1 MLSVKC
7 EGIVVVSIEA
17 TGRKNERNQ
26 LVMQAMKDIRVAM
39 EAGSSLDNLNRAK
52 AHLIALA
59 TQQHLF
65 DFRDFPLPIDDAM
78 ECSYL
83 VHEAPDGS
91 YSLYVNS
98 GAPHQ
103 YYAPHDHG
111 DAWAIIAG
119 VTGRE
124 RHQLYLR
131 RNPGE
136 PGDGPLVKKGEFI
149 VAAGQAVT
157 MQPDGIH
164 EVNAM
169 DGKPL
174 LHLHLYAKNFT
185 LQGERWKYDL
195 EEGTAERFYL
205 DELGSIT
212 DAR

>member
-1 MLSVKC
+1 MPAKA
-7 EGIVVVSIEA
+7 ER
-17 TGRKNERNQ
+17 RKAERDECVA
-26 LVMQAMKDIRVAM
+26 LAMSNIRAIM
-39 EAGSSLDNLNRAK
+39 EEGSSLENLEQAK
-52 AHLIALA
+52 KHLIPLA
-59 TQQHLF
+59 AHTELF
-65 DFRDFPLPIDDAM
+65 SFEDFPLPEDDAM
-78 ECSYL
+78 ECSY
-83 VHEAPDGS
+83 VIHECEDGS
-91 YSLYVNS
+91 YALYINS

-111 DAWAIIAG
+111 NAWAIIAG
-119 VTGRE
+119 VRGRE

-131 RNPGE
+131 RKESDPDG
-136 PGDGPLVKKGEFI
+136 GPLVKMGEVI
-149 VAAGQAVT
+149 VAPGEAVT

-174 LHLHLYAKNFT
+174 LHLHLYALNFV

-195 EEGTAERFYL
+195 AKGEAARFEL

>member
-1 MLSVKC
+1 MNTTTDHLHEELRNETQSAMNDIRSIMD
-7 EGIVVVSIEA
+7 GGSSIENLEEGKERLIKLA
-17 TGRKNERNQ
+17 ARK
-26 LVMQAMKDIRVAM
+26 D
-39 EAGSSLDNLNRAK
+39 
-52 AHLIALA
+52 
-59 TQQHLF
+59 LF
-65 DFRDFPLPIDDAM
+65 NFDAFPLPEDDAM

-83 VHEAPDGS
+83 IHEFDDGG

-119 VTGRE
+119 VIGRE

-131 RNPGE
+131 KDKGE
-136 PGDGPLVKKGEFI
+136 PNNGQLIKKGEVV
-149 VAAGQAVT
+149 VAFGEAVT

-169 DGKPL
+169 DNQPL
-174 LHLHLYAKNFT
+174 LHLHLYAKNFV
-185 LQGERWKYDL
+185 LQGERWKYDY
-195 EEGTAERFYL
+195 EKGEAEPFYL

-212 DAR
+212 DSR